1 MQTLRKILTV
11 NGGNSTITD
20 EWGKT
25 ASNPEIK
32 IGIAYAIDLDIRSSE
47 EDKETGRLLP
57 YPFGELSTATGFYLC
72 LDGDWNHATTP
83 KLFISSGI
91 SVYQD
96 AAGLTHFRAELPN
109 TAKPALLEAVAKNK
123 TVTLNCEICG
133 YAANGTAANAV
144 FAFDFTLTLRNRI
157 YIGDSVPQE
166 VEDDPEYLT
175 AAQVRALIAEA
186 TRPDAA
192 KLSIGTVTS
201 GNTAAA
207 EITGTPP
214 NQKLNLILQSGT
226 DGATPRIGE
235 NGNWYI
241 NEKDTGVPVT
251 GADGATPHIGENG
264 NWHINEKDTGVPAAG
279 QPGRPGEGMNYDASG
294 TIAEKALYDSCPR
307 GFKFATTEITS
318 DKTVLYIY
326 TKMSDA
332 LADWSTPLTFVF
344 RGGTNS
350 GIYAI
355 KPIEFDPPPEGTV
368 AEWYHFSLAKFPNV
382 CVCHVAV
389 DTADGELILPYYSD
403 RGITRILKN
412 KDEVYIYFGA
422 NMPSYTKGRIYL
434 SQFVEAGSGTHE
446 SVIDRQ
452 QIIYGYIMESGKCR
466 VIDLTAENLAA
477 STVQKMAGAETG
489 KVSFGKIPA
498 GALLFVLIP
507 SALNLTAKKDDG
519 FGGKAIF
526 HENNGSSGTGANGI
540 PMSFGGEDY
549 LAYGEFALI
558 GGESYFYIEHGGKQ

>member
-1 MQTLRKILTV
+1 
-11 NGGNSTITD
+11 
-20 EWGKT
+20 
-25 ASNPEIK
+25 
-32 IGIAYAIDLDIRSSE
+32 
-47 EDKETGRLLP
+47 
-57 YPFGELSTATGFYLC
+57 
-72 LDGDWNHATTP
+72 
-83 KLFISSGI
+83 
-91 SVYQD
+91 
-96 AAGLTHFRAELPN
+96 
-109 TAKPALLEAVAKNK
+109 
-123 TVTLNCEICG
+123 
-133 YAANGTAANAV
+133 
-144 FAFDFTLTLRNRI
+144 
-157 YIGDSVPQE
+157 
-166 VEDDPEYLT
+166 
-175 AAQVRALIAEA
+175 
-186 TRPDAA
+186 
-192 KLSIGTVTS
+192 
-201 GNTAAA
+201 
-207 EITGTPP
+207 
-214 NQKLNLILQSGT
+214 
-226 DGATPRIGE
+226 
-235 NGNWYI
+235 
-241 NEKDTGVPVT
+241 
-251 GADGATPHIGENG
+251 
-264 NWHINEKDTGVPAAG
+264 
-279 QPGRPGEGMNYDASG
+279 MNYDASG

-307 GFKFATTEITS
+307 GFKFATTEISS

-389 DTADGELILPYYSD
+389 DTVDGELILPYYSD

-526 HENNGSSGTGANGI
+526 HENNGSSGTGSNGI
-540 PMSFGGEDY
+540 HVTIGGEDY